1 MNIYTISIL
10 LFILFLIIVFLALQ
24 YFSLQEKYHQLQTTN
39 ATLEVKIEE
48 QNRYNQEKSLLLES
62 HKAELKEEFEKVA
75 NRVLQNNAQ
84 TFTSLSTQNL
94 DKLINPLHQQLYE
107 FKQQV
112 ADVYTKES
120 QERAVLQHE
129 IGTLK
134 TLNQQISQD
143 AINLTKALKGENK
156 KQGIWGEMVLTRIL
170 ENSGLREG
178 SEFQRE
184 VTCYTEEN
192 KSFRPDVIVKLPN
205 EKDIIID
212 AKTSLIAYERY
223 INTQDSK
230 AKAEHLKAH
239 IDSIKKHI
247 NSLSE
252 KNYENLKGLNTL
264 DFIFMFMPIEGAL
277 ATALEH
283 NTTLYDYALNQK
295 IILVSPTTLL
305 VAMRTIENIWRQEK
319 QNKNAKDIAKR
330 AGAMYDKFVGFSE
343 DMVKISKQLDTVQQS
358 FLSAKTK
365 LSHGRGNL
373 VDQAQNLKELGAQS
387 SKKLS
392 KQL

>member
-1 MNIYTISIL
+1 
-10 LFILFLIIVFLALQ
+10 
-24 YFSLQEKYHQLQTTN
+24 
-39 ATLEVKIEE
+39 
-48 QNRYNQEKSLLLES
+48 
-62 HKAELKEEFEKVA
+62 
-75 NRVLQNNAQ
+75 
-84 TFTSLSTQNL
+84 
-94 DKLINPLHQQLYE
+94 
-107 FKQQV
+107 
-112 ADVYTKES
+112 
-120 QERAVLQHE
+120 VLQHE

-223 INTQDSK
+223 INTQDPK
-230 AKAEHLKAH
+230 AKAQQLKAH
-239 IDSIKKHI
+239 IDSIKNHI

-283 NTTLYDYALNQK
+283 NNTLYDYALNQK

-319 QNKNAKDIAKR
+319 QNKNAKEIAKR

-343 DMVKISKQLDTVQQS
+343 DMIKISKQLDTVQQS
-358 FLSAKTK
+358 FLLAKTK
-365 LSHGRGNL
+365 LSHGKGNL

>member
-205 EKDIIID
+205 DKDIIID

-283 NTTLYDYALNQK
+283 NTTLYDYALNKK

>member
-1 MNIYTISIL
+1 M
-10 LFILFLIIVFLALQ
+10 
-24 YFSLQEKYHQLQTTN
+24 
-39 ATLEVKIEE
+39 LEVKIEE
-48 QNRYNQEKSLLLES
+48 QKRYSQEKSLLLES

>member
-39 ATLEVKIEE
+39 AMLEVKIEE
-48 QNRYNQEKSLLLES
+48 QKRYSQEKSLLLES

-94 DKLINPLHQQLYE
+94 DKLIHPLHQQLYE

-223 INTQDSK
+223 INTQDPK
-230 AKAEHLKAH
+230 AKAQQLKAH
-239 IDSIKKHI
+239 IDSIKNHI

-283 NTTLYDYALNQK
+283 NNTLYDYALNQK

-319 QNKNAKDIAKR
+319 QNKNAKEIAKR

-343 DMVKISKQLDTVQQS
+343 DMIKISKQLDTVQQS
-358 FLSAKTK
+358 FLLAKTK
-365 LSHGRGNL
+365 LSHGKGNL

>member
-205 EKDIIID
+205 DKDIIID